1 MAPLIARLT
10 ALHSTVFSTIERAL
24 EGWLF
29 GLLAR
34 FAFASVLWLYY
45 LNSART
51 KVGDG
56 LLGFFSLADNAY
68 YQILPPVIEA
78 AGFDASN
85 IAVFPWKIIAYLG
98 TYAEFVLPLLI
109 VFGLFTRLAALGM
122 IGFIAVQTYVDIV
135 FHEIG
140 GEAVGAMFD
149 RFPDAVVLDQ
159 RLLWAVPLV
168 YLVVKGAGL
177 VSLDHL
183 LERYARTAAAFSAPG
198 TAPVERRSS

>member
-1 MAPLIARLT
+1 MTPLIDRLA
-10 ALHSTVFSTIERAL
+10 ALHATIFSAIERAL
-24 EGWLF
+24 DGWFF
-29 GLLAR
+29 GLFAR
-34 FAFASVLWLYY
+34 FAFASVLWIYY

-56 LLGFFSLADNAY
+56 LLGFFSVADNAY

-85 IAVFPWKIIAYLG
+85 IAFFPWRIVVYLG
-98 TYAEFVLPLLI
+98 TYAEFALPLLI

-135 FHEIG
+135 FHGIG
-140 GEAVGAMFD
+140 AEAVGAMFD
-149 RFPDAVVLDQ
+149 RFPDAVILDQ
-159 RLLWAVPLV
+159 RLLWLVPLV

-177 VSLDHL
+177 VSLDHVL
-183 LERYARTAAAFSAPG
+183 GRFFRLSPAAESASAGRVLPQ
-198 TAPVERRSS
+198 